1 MDWKNIIKSI
11 AQEGFTQREI
21 ADFCGCA
28 QSHIAALSSGS
39 RGKRLNY
46 ETGVRLL
53 EMRDKAVNKKIISPR
68 RKTSPFTV

>member
-11 AQEGFTQREI
+11 VQEGFTQREI

-46 ETGVRLL
+46 ETGARLL
-53 EMRDKAVNKKIISPR
+53 EMRDKAVNKKIMPTKQPSDR
-68 RKTSPFTV
+68 